1 MSPQPSEESKKAR
14 ILIID
19 DTYEN
24 RLLLGSQLRIE
35 GYEIIEAES
44 GPEGIEIAHTQD
56 PDIILLDIMMPMMD
70 GFEVCK
76 ILREDPKSRHIPIIM
91 VTARNDVDARIEG
104 KRVGA
109 DEFLSRP
116 HVREELIVRVR
127 TLIEVKQARARLE
140 EERNRL
146 QLLYNISRA
155 VNNNLNL
162 NQMMSDIIT
171 ETQKAVEA
179 QKGNIMLLDE
189 TGDVTH
195 KFLIRAGSPLEIS
208 DSVTKAVMSRGLGH
222 WLLHNRETEIIND
235 IRQDD
240 RWITLPDHEEE
251 TGSAIGVAL
260 FGPNGPVGII
270 ILNHPQVGYFTNE
283 HRALLEAI
291 GGTLSTAISNAYLFN
306 NISEERSKLGAILA
320 QTSDA
325 IITTDEDWCISII
338 NDTARRVFHLDDSHI
353 LQAVQDVPQLAQLVD
368 IFAKGKTSAFTKE
381 ISVNASQTF
390 FATVS
395 PIRGVGYTAV
405 MQDITE
411 LKKAEELKLQQIELE
426 KKIVKDTFTRYMGPS
441 LVDHVLSHEPG
452 LLARRERRH
461 AVVMFADIRE
471 STRFTRLVDAEQVI
485 ASYNKFFT
493 RMTEVVYQ
501 YEGTIFELT
510 GDELLVA
517 FNAPFDHEDAPVR
530 ALQTAVAMQIAFN
543 ALRKEL
549 FAELGAGFGMGIG
562 IEQGDVIVGNVG
574 AETRM
579 TFRMVGVAIN
589 IAHRLVD
596 IAADGEVVVSESI
609 YKDVAKTAPD
619 LLKEIKIEA
628 MAPVHLKG
636 KDEPETLYRGAIT
649 VNNKH

>member
-1 MSPQPSEESKKAR
+1 MSHQPSAESPPAR

-35 GYEIIEAES
+35 GYQIIEAES
-44 GPEGIEIAHTQD
+44 GPEGIEITHNQD
-56 PDIILLDIMMPMMD
+56 PDIILLDIMMPLMD

-76 ILREDPKSRHIPIIM
+76 ILREDPKTRHIPIIM

-155 VNNNLNL
+155 VNNNLDL

-171 ETQKAVEA
+171 ETQKAVDA
-179 QKGNIMLLDE
+179 QKGNIMLLNE
-189 TGDVTH
+189 MGQVIH
-195 KFLIRAGSPLEIS
+195 KFLIRAGSQLEIS

-222 WLLHNRETEIIND
+222 WLLHNRQTEIIDD
-235 IRQDD
+235 IQKDD
-240 RWITLPDHEEE
+240 RWITLPDHQEE

-260 FGPNGPVGII
+260 FGPDGPVGII
-270 ILNHPQVGYFTNE
+270 ILNHPTVGYFTDE

-325 IITTDEDWCISII
+325 IITTDENWCISII
-338 NDTARRVFHLDDSHI
+338 NETARRVFNLDDSHI
-353 LQAVQDVPQLAQLVD
+353 FQSVQDVPQLTQLVE
-368 IFAKGKTSAFTKE
+368 IFANGKTAAFTKE
-381 ISVNASQTF
+381 ILVNEHHTF

-411 LKKAEELKLQQIELE
+411 LKKAEELKLQQAQIE
-426 KKIVKDTFTRYMGPS
+426 KKLVKDTFTRYMGPS

-471 STRFTRLVDAEQVI
+471 STRFTRMVDAEQVVS
-485 ASYNKFFT
+485 SYNKFFT

-501 YEGTIFELT
+501 FEGTIFELT

-530 ALQTAVAMQIAFN
+530 ALETAVAMHKEFN
-543 ALRKEL
+543 LFRKEL
-549 FAELGAGFGMGIG
+549 FAELGTGFGMGIG
-562 IEQGDVIVGNVG
+562 IEQGDVVVGNVG

-596 IAADGEVVVSESI
+596 IAADGEVVISESI
-609 YKDVAKTAPD
+609 YKDVAEASPS
-619 LLKEIKIEA
+619 LLDDIKIEA
-628 MAPVHLKG
+628 MEPIHLKG
-636 KDEPETLYRGAIT
+636 KDEPETLYRGTISPDEG
-649 VNNKH
+649 

>member
-1 MSPQPSEESKKAR
+1 MNNQANQDGRKAN

-35 GYEIIEAES
+35 GYDIIEAES
-44 GPEGIEIAHTQD
+44 GPEGIEIALAQD

-104 KRVGA
+104 KRAGA

-116 HVREELIVRVR
+116 HVREELVVRVR

-155 VNNNLNL
+155 VNNNLDL

-171 ETQKAVEA
+171 ETQKAVNA
-179 QKGNIMLLDE
+179 QKGNIMLLNE
-189 TGDVTH
+189 AGEVSH
-195 KFLIRAGSPLEIS
+195 KFLIRAGSQLEIS
-208 DSVTKAVMSRGLGH
+208 DSVTKAVMARGLGG
-222 WLLHNRETEIIND
+222 WLIQHQQTEIIDD
-235 IRQDD
+235 IRLDD
-240 RWITLPDHEEE
+240 RWITLPDHVEE

-260 FGPNGPVGII
+260 FGPDGPLGII
-270 ILNHPQVGYFTNE
+270 ILNHPEVGYFTTE
-283 HRALLEAI
+283 HQDLLEAI

-306 NISEERSKLGAILA
+306 NINDERRKLGAILA

-325 IITTDEDWCISII
+325 IITTDEMLCISII
-338 NDTARRVFHLDDSHI
+338 NETARRVFKLDDGHI
-353 LQAVQDVPQLAQLVD
+353 QMSVQDVPQLAPLVD
-368 IFAKGKTSAFTKE
+368 IFAKGKDAAFTKE
-381 ISVNASQTF
+381 IVVNENHIF
-390 FATVS
+390 FASVS
-395 PIRGVGYTAV
+395 PIRGVGYAAV

-411 LKKAEELKLQQIELE
+411 LKKAEEIKLEQAQVE
-426 KKIVKDTFTRYMGPS
+426 KKLVKDTFTRYMGPS
-441 LVDHVLSHEPG
+441 LVEHVLSNEPG

-471 STRFTRLVDAEQVI
+471 STRFTRMVEADQVI
-485 ASYNKFFT
+485 SSYNKFFT

-501 YEGTIFELT
+501 FEGTIFELT
-510 GDELLVA
+510 GDEILVA
-517 FNAPFDHEDAPVR
+517 FNAPFDHEDAPLR
-530 ALQTAVAMQIAFN
+530 ALQTAVAMHKEFN
-543 ALRKEL
+543 TFRKEL
-549 FAELGAGFGMGIG
+549 YEELGTGFGMGIG
-562 IEQGDVIVGNVG
+562 IEQGDVVVGNVG

-596 IAADGEVVVSESI
+596 IAADGEVVISESI
-609 YKDVAKTAPD
+609 YKEIVESAPE
-619 LLKEIKIEA
+619 LLDEIKIQA
-628 MAPVHLKG
+628 MDPIHLKG
-636 KDEPETLYRGAIT
+636 KDEPETLYRGAISID
-649 VNNKH
+649 NEG